1 MKNLLLSILC
11 LTFYFSAAA
20 QCVVEVPLSQRANA
34 SSVIVEGK
42 VISQHSF
49 WNSNNTMIYTSS
61 EVEVYKIF
69 KGSLS
74 TSTISIISE
83 GGTVGLTRITADPA
97 LNLYVGD
104 IGVFTCAPPTHMRN
118 LPVNISGIP
127 QFEAYAS
134 VQGFVKYD
142 LDSETAADAFHTYTN
157 VETELYPA
165 VLEPSRLTYAE
176 IQSFSLHQFSTLHGP
191 QNPTVQA
198 ITGIA
203 PTTITAGTASTITI
217 TGSGFG
223 ATQGSGS
230 VRFRN
235 ADDGGSTVIVPH
247 ASQYV
252 SWSSTQ
258 IVVEVPQNAGTG
270 TIQVVQGQTFTSAQT
285 LTISYAHL
293 NVDFDPGSG
302 TEAYGTDHVNDN
314 GTGGYTWRMNTAFDA
329 DVAMRASFMRAFDSW
344 RCATG
349 VNWTIGATTSIN
361 DAVSDGTNIIC
372 EDVTAPLAP
381 GILGVCYSYWSGCA
395 SGPTIVW
402 YVNELD
408 IIFDDGSNISP
419 LTWEY
424 GPSLPTGSEYDF
436 ETVAVHE
443 LGHGHQLGHVIS
455 PGAIMHYAISNG
467 TSNRALG
474 ANDLAGGNFV
484 QSKSVIANVCGP
496 GAMTNHSCGSAPVA
510 NFSGTPT
517 SLCAGGTVGFTDLST
532 NVPTS
537 WSWTFQ
543 GGTPSS
549 SSAQHPTITYNTP
562 GTYSVSLTATNAFG
576 SDPHSIVGY
585 ITVNAIPNAS
595 SSSLSNIS
603 CNGGSDGSATVAV
616 SGGTPSYSYN
626 WTPGNPT
633 GDGTVTVTGLG
644 TGTYT
649 CTVTDANGCTDSQTF
664 NITQPP
670 AITFTSNTQSNISC
684 FGGSDGAA
692 SVNAASGGAGG
703 FTYDWTP
710 GTPTGDGTIAVSGLA
725 AGTYT
730 CTATDVNGCTAT
742 RTFSITA
749 PVAALDATRI
759 TNNVSCF
766 GLSDGSCT
774 VVPFGGTPG
783 YTYSWAPLGGTGAT
797 ASSLAAGSYTCTMTD
812 ANGCTRNKNFLVTQ
826 PPPLASV
833 PSQSDVTCN
842 GGTDGSATVVASGG
856 TPGYTYSWAPSGGS
870 AATASSIAAGNYT
883 CTIVDLNGC
892 SMQQTFTITEPLPII
907 LSMSGSDEN
916 CNSTDGTATATPSQG
931 NAPYTYLWAPGAQT
945 SQQITNL
952 SAGTYTCTVTD
963 ATGCSTMNTFVVNN
977 IGCGGPPVAA
987 FSGTP
992 TTVCSGSTVAFT
1004 DLSTN
1009 TPTSWTWSFPGG
1021 TPSGSNAQ
1029 HPAITYSTPGTYDV
1043 TLTASNASGSDP
1055 VNIVG
1060 YITVVAPPS
1069 AGGSVTHVSC
1079 FGGNDGAIDLTPSG
1093 NSPFTFA
1100 WSPSGQTTEDR
1111 TGLSNGSYSVTV
1123 TDVNGCTFQTS
1134 FGVNQPIALSRIM
1147 SKTDASCANNDGTAT
1162 AAPSGGTAPYTY
1174 VWAPGG
1180 QTTQTATGLSSGT
1193 YTCTITDANGC
1204 TVNGSIA
1211 VVLVCGSTRLT
1222 NATCGITLTSLSQQ
1236 VYCNPVVG
1244 ATNYRYRWT
1253 NAAQGFSFVFV
1264 RNSNQTNCYGTWIT
1278 GIQYGRTYNVEVAA
1292 FVGSSWTAYGPVCTV
1307 TTPAAIPTTQLIAG
1321 DCGSTVTSLSELIYA
1336 TPVTG
1341 ATQYEWR
1348 VSHPATSYS
1357 VTYIRNVT
1365 TADMRLQWITS
1376 IQYGLTYNVEVR
1388 AYVGG
1393 VWGNYGAICTVAT
1406 PPLPTTQLTPAYCG
1420 ATTASVS
1427 SPIYCNPVQNATN
1440 YQWKFINTSIGYSST
1455 MMRGS
1460 ALTSWYMSSNGG
1472 ILTNTT
1478 YTVTVRAYVGGVWGA
1493 FGPPCTITTG
1503 PVQIAPN
1510 ESQSEAMRAEEE
1522 ICAANPGMCLTPSG
1536 ELTMD
1541 IYPNPF
1547 AENLTVTTDASVRA
1561 VLIYNSFGEFVRS
1574 VDLENGKAEINLS
1587 DLASGIY
1594 LIQATSTSGMI
1605 TKRVIKQ

>member
-11 LTFYFSAAA
+11 LTLYFSAGA

-34 SSVIVEGK
+34 SSIIVEGK

-49 WNSNNTMIYTSS
+49 WNSTNTMIYTSS

-83 GGTVGLTRITADPA
+83 GGTVGLTRITAEPA
-97 LNLYVGD
+97 LNLHIDD

-118 LPVNISGIP
+118 LPVNLSGIP
-127 QFEAYAS
+127 QYEAYAS

-142 LDSETAADAFHTYTN
+142 LESETAADAFHTYTN

-165 VLEPSRLTYAE
+165 VLEPNRLTYAS
-176 IQSFSLHQFSTLHGP
+176 IQPFSLHQVSALHGP

-198 ITGIA
+198 ISSFS
-203 PTTITAGTASTITI
+203 PTTVTAGTGTTITI

-223 ATQGSGS
+223 ATQGAGS

-235 ADDGGSTVIVPH
+235 ADDGGATLITPL

-252 SWSSTQ
+252 SWSATQ

-293 NVDFDPGSG
+293 NVDFDPGPG
-302 TEAYGTDHVNDN
+302 TIAYQTDHVNDN
-314 GTGGYTWRMNTAFDA
+314 GSGGYTWRMNTAFDA
-329 DVAMRASFMRAFDSW
+329 DAAMRASFMRAFDSW

-349 VNWTIGATTSIN
+349 VNWTIGATTSVN

-372 EDVTAPLAP
+372 EDGSAPLSA

-408 IIFDDGSNISP
+408 IIFDDGSNITP

-424 GPSLPTGSEYDF
+424 GPSAPSGSEYDF

-467 TSNRALG
+467 TSNRSLG
-474 ANDLAGGNFV
+474 VNDLAGGNFV
-484 QSKSVIANVCGP
+484 QAKSVVANVCGP
-496 GAMTNHSCGSAPVA
+496 GAMTNHSCGTPPVA
-510 NFSGTPT
+510 GFSGTPT
-517 SLCAGGTVGFTDLST
+517 SLCAGGTVAFTDLST
-532 NVPTS
+532 NTPTS

-549 SSAQHPTITYNTP
+549 STAQNPTITYNTP
-562 GTYSVSLTATNAFG
+562 GTYSVSLTATNASG
-576 SDPHSIVGY
+576 SDGHSIVGY
-585 ITVNAIPNAS
+585 ITVNAVPNAT

-616 SGGTPSYSYN
+616 SGGTPSYTYD

-649 CTVTDANGCTDSQTF
+649 CTVTDANGCADTQAFT
-664 NITQPP
+664 ITQP
-670 AITFTSNTQSNISC
+670 N
-684 FGGSDGAA
+684 
-692 SVNAASGGAGG
+692 V
-703 FTYDWTP
+703 
-710 GTPTGDGTIAVSGLA
+710 
-725 AGTYT
+725 
-730 CTATDVNGCTAT
+730 
-742 RTFSITA
+742 
-749 PVAALDATRI
+749 LDATRI

-766 GLSDGSCT
+766 GVSDGSCT
-774 VVPFGGTPG
+774 VNPSGGTPG
-783 YTYSWAPLGGTGAT
+783 YTYSWAPLGGTAAT
-797 ASSLAAGSYTCTMTD
+797 ASNLPAGSYTCTITD

-826 PPPLASV
+826 PTPISGF
-833 PSQSDVTCN
+833 PSQSDASCHGVN
-842 GGTDGSATVVASGG
+842 DGSATVSPTGG
-856 TPGYTYSWAPSGGS
+856 TPGYTYSWSPSGGS
-870 AATASSIAAGNYT
+870 AATASNLAAGNYT
-883 CTIVDLNGC
+883 CTITDANGC
-892 SMQQTFTITEPLPII
+892 TLQETFTITEPLAII
-907 LSMSGSDEN
+907 VGMSGSDEN
-916 CNSTDGTATATPSQG
+916 CNSTDGTATASPSQG
-931 NAPYTYLWAPGAQT
+931 NAPYAYVWAPGGQT
-945 SQQITNL
+945 TQQITNL

-963 ATGCSTMNTFVVNN
+963 ASGCSNFNTFTVNN
-977 IGCGGPPVAA
+977 VGCGGAPVAA

-992 TTVCSGSTVAFT
+992 TTVCAGSTVAFT

-1009 TPTSWTWSFPGG
+1009 VPTSWTWSFPGG
-1021 TPSGSNAQ
+1021 SPSGSNAQ
-1029 HPAITYSTPGTYDV
+1029 NPTITYSTPGTYNV
-1043 TLTASNASGSDP
+1043 TLTATNASGSDP
-1055 VNIVG
+1055 VTMNG

-1079 FGGNDGAIDLTPSG
+1079 NGGNDGAIDLTPSG
-1093 NSPFTFA
+1093 NSPFTYL
-1100 WSPSGQTTEDR
+1100 WTPSGQTTQDR
-1111 TGLSNGSYSVTV
+1111 SNLSNGSYTVVV

-1134 FGVNQPIALSRIM
+1134 FTVNQPTALSRIM

-1162 AAPSGGTAPYTY
+1162 ATPSGGTAPYTY

-1180 QTTQTATGLSSGT
+1180 QTTQTATGLASGT
-1193 YTCTITDANGC
+1193 YSCTITDANGC

-1211 VVLVCGSTRLT
+1211 VPLVCGSTRLT
-1222 NATCGITLTSLSQQ
+1222 NATCGITLSSLSQQ
-1236 VYCNPVVG
+1236 VFCNPVSG

-1253 NAAQGFSFVFV
+1253 NAAQGFSFVYV
-1264 RNSNQTNCYGTWIT
+1264 RNSNQTNCWATWIT

-1292 FVGSSWTAYGPVCTV
+1292 FVGSTWTAYGPVCTV
-1307 TTPAAIPTTQLIAG
+1307 TTPTTIPTTQLIAG
-1321 DCGSTVTSLSELIYA
+1321 DCGSTLTSLTELIYA
-1336 TPVTG
+1336 TPVNG

-1348 VSHPATSYS
+1348 ISHPASGFS

-1365 TADMRLQWITS
+1365 TADMRLQWITN

-1393 VWGNYGAICTVAT
+1393 VWGNYGAICTVTT
-1406 PPLPTTQLTPAYCG
+1406 PAFPSTQLTSQYCG

-1440 YQWKFINTSIGYSST
+1440 YQWKFVNTAIGYSST

-1460 ALTSWYMSSNGG
+1460 SLTSWYMSSNGG

-1478 YTVTVRAYVGGVWGA
+1478 YTVTVRAYVGGVWGT

-1503 PVQIAPN
+1503 PVQSALN
-1510 ESQSEAMRAEEE
+1510 ENTFAVREAQEE
-1522 ICAANPGMCLTPSG
+1522 ICAANPGMCLTPSA

-1541 IYPNPF
+1541 VYPNPF
-1547 AENLTVTTDASVRA
+1547 AENLTVTTDPSVKA

-1574 VDLENGKAEINLS
+1574 VDLENGKAEVNLS